1 MFGWLCI
8 AVITVLSSA
17 DGARFSSKTAWVTI
31 GFRYVGGFL
40 FRVDDLVACCSCLAL
55 FLLDAEDPISDLEPL
70 SERSI
75 WLSRT
80 FDKVLG
86 SAPPRCAVPSESIEG
101 FMLIDSD

>member
-1 MFGWLCI
+1 MFGWFCI

-40 FRVDDLVACCSCLAL
+40 SRVDDLVACCSCFAL
-55 FLLDAEDPISDLEPL
+55 FLHDAADPDSGPEPL

-80 FDKVLG
+80 FEKVLG
-86 SAPPRCAVPSESIEG
+86 STPPS
-101 FMLIDSD
+101 